1 MPDGLIRGSK
11 LQMKR
16 TFHLIA
22 AFLLLVSGV
31 FAQTVIRI
39 ADDDGIPSLIKDLP
53 DWETVFENAKI
64 VNNADA
70 LKGILGPRDVFDLID
85 FTGGTEAATAP
96 YDAGKLL
103 IVEYPTPQASIAADA
118 AFLGKLAGAAST
130 PPVVYRRIGNFN
142 VFVFDAADPV
152 AANALLDKVK
162 YEKTVQWLGKDP
174 NYLQKAERYLA
185 RSTADLFISTF
196 KVIVLGL
203 ASAVLTGIV
212 AGFVFFRFR
221 EQRRA
226 AMTAFSDAGGMV
238 RLNLDDLSEPVGGGR
253 LLNE

>member
-1 MPDGLIRGSK
+1 
-11 LQMKR
+11 MKR
-16 TFHLIA
+16 IPYLIA

-39 ADDDGIPSLIKDLP
+39 SDDDGIPGLIKDLP

-64 VNNADA
+64 ANDTDA
-70 LKGILGPRDVFDLID
+70 LKRILGPRDVLDLID

-96 YDAGKLL
+96 YEAGKLL

-118 AFLGKLAGAAST
+118 AFLEKLAGTTST
-130 PPVVYRRIGNFN
+130 PAVVYRRIGNFN
-142 VFVFDAADPV
+142 VFVFDATDPV

-185 RSTADLFISTF
+185 RSTAELFISTF

-203 ASAVLTGIV
+203 LCAVLTGIV
-212 AGFVFFRFR
+212 AGIVFFRFR

-238 RLNLDDLSEPVGGGR
+238 RLNLDDLSEPIGGGR